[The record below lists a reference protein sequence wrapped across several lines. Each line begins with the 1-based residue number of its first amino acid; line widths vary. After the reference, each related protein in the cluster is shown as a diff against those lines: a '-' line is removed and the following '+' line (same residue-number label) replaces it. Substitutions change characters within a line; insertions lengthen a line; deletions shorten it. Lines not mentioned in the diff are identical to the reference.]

1 MNGAPAVQDPGPV
14 AGASPVPDPVPS
26 PVVEVVAAPAP
37 APDLAPAPAPAP
49 VLRPVVRSTRAR
61 SFLTVGLF
69 LAGIAAA
76 LLVMS
81 LREDKGER

>member
-1 MNGAPAVQDPGPV
+1 MSGAPAVQDPGPV

-37 APDLAPAPAPAP
+37 APVLAPAPEVKPLA
-49 VLRPVVRSTRAR
+49 VVVRSNRAR